1 MNRGRPCGVAAR
13 PVACRGPPGEGL
25 FRRGKAAAGRG
36 RAGAAR
42 GRGPARRRGAP
53 GRVPGPPSRSG
64 AGHPVPGPR
73 DVLPHVDDRG
83 RMRGRQRRPETA
95 SGPGVRVGPG
105 DRALR
110 PSLGL
115 SADDLAAG
123 EHGRRAGPAAHGE
136 GHGGSSLHIVPA
148 GARTHRAR
156 HRRYPLQNPS
166 KHRRSTRRATRALR
180 SPKSRLD
187 GDLHRGSRRTSAD
200 RGPPRR
206 SPSAHPSRW
215 TSSAPSA
222 IEPPREGASWNRC
235 GWTTAGPG
243 PARPGT
249 CRP

>member
-25 FRRGKAAAGRG
+25 FRRGQAAAGRG

-156 HRRYPLQNPS
+156 HRRYPPAEPVEASPKHPS
-166 KHRRSTRRATRALR
+166 SDTSASITEVQAGWRPASRLAANIRRSR
-180 SPKSRLD
+180 
-187 GDLHRGSRRTSAD
+187 
-200 RGPPRR
+200 
-206 SPSAHPSRW
+206 
-215 TSSAPSA
+215 SAPPVAVGPSLAVDKLRA
-222 IEPPREGASWNRC
+222 IRH
-235 GWTTAGPG
+235 
-243 PARPGT
+243 
-249 CRP
+249 